1 MAVELSDDDRE
12 RRTRAVNAVIHSGR
26 LEGLP
31 DNPAWIQQ
39 MRLFA
44 TGEITR
50 EELRAFAHNHR
61 HPGRIDPG
69 SSTHDPRSPF

>member
-1 MAVELSDDDRE
+1 
-12 RRTRAVNAVIHSGR
+12 VNAVIHSGR

-44 TGEITR
+44 AGAITR
-50 EELRAFAHNHR
+50 EELRAFAHSRR
-61 HPGRIDPG
+61 HLGRIDAG
-69 SSTHDPRSPF
+69 SSTPDPRSPL